1 MPKCP
6 KCGVPLCA
14 TAYEGVRVQ
23 VCPECRGTLVESPC
37 LRAIERRRERHW
49 TGDEQRRITARV
61 MAGDAASPVRC
72 PKCLMYM
79 EKVRASRGGATFHLD
94 RCAPCDAM
102 WLDRGELDLV
112 QIQYEQEIDGR
123 TPEDWDRIERA
134 ARAELRL
141 KEELR
146 QASEAEL
153 DSAQSVAAGLQSGPI
168 GVAVVVA
175 REAAESLQEGMQEE
189 VPVRRR
195 WLLTKALLLALVAI
209 LFVLIW
215 YYLGAHWGL
224 RQ

>member
-72 PKCLMYM
+72 PKCFMYM
-79 EKVRASRGGATFHLD
+79 EKVRASRGGVTFHLD
-94 RCAPCDAM
+94 RCALCDAM
-102 WLDRGELDLV
+102 WLDPGELDLV

-134 ARAELRL
+134 ARAELAFTEQSR
-141 KEELR
+141 E
-146 QASEAEL
+146 QSEAEV
-153 DSAQSVAAGLQSGPI
+153 ASVYSVVGGVGYGPL
-168 GVAVVVA
+168 GVAVAVA
-175 REAAESLQEGMQEE
+175 REAAESLQEGLGEE

-195 WLLTKALLLALVAI
+195 RLLTKALLLVLVAV
-209 LFVLIW
+209 LFVLLW
-215 YYLGAHWGL
+215 YCLGQDWGL
-224 RQ
+224 RR

>member
-6 KCGVPLCA
+6 KCGVPLCG
-14 TAYEGVRVQ
+14 TEYEGVHVQ
-23 VCPECRGTLVESPC
+23 VCPQCRGTLVEPPR
-37 LRAIERRRERHW
+37 LRAIQRVRRRQW
-49 TGDEQRRITARV
+49 SDDEQRRITACV
-61 MAGDAASPVRC
+61 MAGDTAGRLRC

-123 TPEDWDRIERA
+123 TPQDWDRIERA

-146 QASEAEL
+146 EATEAEL
-153 DSAQSVAAGLQSGPI
+153 ASAQSLAAGLQSGPI

-175 REAAESLQEGMQEE
+175 REAAESLQEGMEEE

-195 WLLTKALLLALVAI
+195 WLLTKALLLVLVAI